1 MKCHKLV
8 ELMMVSGIPTASG
21 YEERIRF
28 AEMEVVDRGAN
39 EQGLVVNMP
48 EGRNINGWDV
58 NVAGVRTAWIKR
70 TVRHHQHAEFIL
82 RVQQKG
88 QAERYVAKRY
98 GDFVQLHKQLRM
110 ELPGKILPG
119 LPRKNKSH
127 TGAWLGANA
136 DDSDAESVS
145 SISTDQVEPEKETAG
160 SGGLRSYLG
169 FGSSSHRRSV
179 SGSSGRGTPARRSID
194 HSPAPDSP
202 TILFREEQRVSLR
215 AFLRTVLQNERV
227 ATSSSMHDFLMSK
240 PIKLNQE
247 ELADVEKRR
256 ELDARRMTEQRQFY
270 EIARKRAKDLDVHM
284 EKFRRDIVERSKL
297 STCFGHNPHVL
308 TPRIDGLQ
316 SLFREIRVKDHVADL
331 APEYRRFAEW
341 LRIE

>member
-1 MKCHKLV
+1 
-8 ELMMVSGIPTASG
+8 MMVSGIPTASG

-58 NVAGVRTAWIKR
+58 NVAGVRMARIKR
-70 TVRHHQHAEFIL
+70 TVRHHEHAEFIL

-88 QAERYVAKRY
+88 EAERYVAKRY

-145 SISTDQVEPEKETAG
+145 SFSTDQVEPEKETG
-160 SGGLRSYLG
+160 GGGLRSYLG
-169 FGSSSHRRSV
+169 FGSSNHGRNASS
-179 SGSSGRGTPARRSID
+179 SSGRGTPIRRSID
-194 HSPAPDSP
+194 HSPAPNLP
-202 TILFREEQRVSLR
+202 TVLFREEQRVSLR

-227 ATSSSMHDFLMSK
+227 ATSSSMHDFFMAK

-256 ELDARRMTEQRQFY
+256 EFDARRMTEQRQFY

-297 STCFGHNPHVL
+297 SRL
-308 TPRIDGLQ
+308 L
-316 SLFREIRVKDHVADL
+316 
-331 APEYRRFAEW
+331 
-341 LRIE
+341 